1 MKTNLRVFEV
11 IILLGLITVLFSE
24 CKKDDEKAKRIK
36 VVNILTPSIAANG
49 STIQWDINIIN
60 LGDAIDITTIHA
72 KFVCTSGW
80 AKGQVL
86 QDLDLPVSNISIE
99 AQDTVTVFSS
109 PVYLI
114 NTGATNVDIN
124 IKVTAYFEGGSESGV
139 ATYTILKGK
148 KKSRENMICVEMD
161 NPKVAA
167 L

>member
-1 MKTNLRVFEV
+1 MKTNLKVFKV
-11 IILLGLITVLFSE
+11 IFLIGLITVLFWE
-24 CKKDDEKAKRIK
+24 CNKDDEKAKRIK
-36 VVNILTPSIAANG
+36 VVNILTPSIASNG
-49 STIQWDINIIN
+49 STIQWNINIIN

-86 QDLDLPVSNISIE
+86 QDLDLPVSNIPID

-139 ATYTILKGK
+139 STYTILKGG
-148 KKSRENMICVEMD
+148 KKSGENRLNVKWD
-161 NPKVAA
+161 TPK
-167 L
+167 LQQ